1 MRSVCRAIL
10 FGNIGLLTL
19 LLCFRVFAAGE
30 PLCAFCS
37 VNRSRINGVKQECY
51 LDWYG
56 SFGLIF
62 PQLPFCFCT
71 AERGVVYVSYFSK
84 FADLRL

>member
-19 LLCFRVFAAGE
+19 SLCFRVFAAGE

-37 VNRSRINGVKQECY
+37 VNRSRINGVKQEYY
-51 LDWYG
+51 LD
-56 SFGLIF
+56 
-62 PQLPFCFCT
+62 
-71 AERGVVYVSYFSK
+71 
-84 FADLRL
+84 